1 MGSQVFTTIGTGAS
15 VQAAFNDEVEH
26 ACFNHGHGGY
36 SGTIAEKSEFVM
48 IPCLPGQTAED
59 TANILIDKDDP
70 RITDKW
76 GPAGCIDMGDGDFLF
91 FGWASS

>member
-1 MGSQVFTTIGTGAS
+1 MGAQVFTTVAFGETAE
-15 VQAAFNDEVEH
+15 QAFTRAVSDALYED
-26 ACFNHGHGGY
+26 GHGGY
-36 SGTIAEKSEFVM
+36 SGTIAEKEEFVM
-48 IPCLPGQTAED
+48 VPCLPGQTAED

-76 GPAGCIDMGDGDFLF
+76 GPAGCIDMGDGDYLF